1 MAGYSG
7 LVSRLKKCQSKL
19 SHLTRKPIRSVVF
32 VDREGNMIIEEGVEY
47 NERGVLAIPQ
57 PMDCDEWEQFNM
69 ECQNRFVNKSP

>member
-7 LVSRLKKCQSKL
+7 LASRLKKCQSKL

-32 VDREGNMIIEEGVEY
+32 TDKNGDPIIEDGVEY

-57 PMDCDEWEQFNM
+57 PMDCDEWERLNM
-69 ECQNRFVNKSP
+69 EHQGRFLKKFH